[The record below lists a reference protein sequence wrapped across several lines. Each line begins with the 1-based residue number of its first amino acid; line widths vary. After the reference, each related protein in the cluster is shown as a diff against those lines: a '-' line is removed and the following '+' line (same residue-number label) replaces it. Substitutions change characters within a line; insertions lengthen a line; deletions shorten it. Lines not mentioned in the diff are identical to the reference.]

1 MRALA
6 AATAAGAAVWTTA
19 SLSTGPGPVPRRR
32 VRRRLRDPDVGVGM
46 APWVFDRG
54 RALAELAAPGA
65 VDPAVAGRR
74 WLEVSIISPV
84 VALLVAGPGLAVV
97 TAAVAWVAPV
107 VAERVARRRA
117 ADRLDR
123 LVPDALGQVAAS
135 LRAGA
140 SLRSALAEAAMA
152 TAEPLGGQL
161 AAVVAEAEQG
171 RPLRDA
177 LAGWADTAPPAASGA
192 RLAATALAIGADA
205 GGGIAQAVDG
215 VAATVRERRQVQA
228 EVVALATQA
237 RASAV
242 LLGVAPLGF
251 AALLSASDPAAARF
265 LLGTPV
271 GLACLGAGLAL
282 EALGMAW
289 MARITRSAR

>member
-1 MRALA
+1 VA
-6 AATAAGAAVWTTA
+6 AAAAGVAVWTA
-19 SLSTGPGPVPRRR
+19 SSRSVEVGPVPRRR
-32 VRRRLRDPDVGVGM
+32 VRRRLR
-46 APWVFDRG
+46 APEAEAVPASWVHDRG
-54 RALAELAAPGA
+54 DALAGLAGPGA
-65 VDPAVAGRR
+65 VDPAVAGRW
-74 WLEVSIISPV
+74 WLQVSVVSPG
-84 VALLVAGPGLAVV
+84 VALLLAGPALAVV
-97 TAAVAWVAPV
+97 TAVVAWSAPAAAGV
-107 VAERVARRRA
+107 VARRWA

-140 SLRSALAEAAMA
+140 SLRGALADAAAA
-152 TAEPLGGQL
+152 TADPLGGQL
-161 AAVVAEAEQG
+161 AEVVAEAERG

-177 LAGWADTAPPAASGA
+177 LAGWADRAPPAASGA
-192 RLAATALAIGADA
+192 RLAATALAIGAEA

-228 EVVALATQA
+228 EVAALATQA

-242 LLGVAPLGF
+242 LLGVAPLCF
-251 AALLSASDPAAARF
+251 AVLLSASDPAAARF

-282 EALGMAW
+282 EALGVAW
-289 MARITRSAR
+289 MARITGAAR

>member
-1 MRALA
+1 VRALA
-6 AATAAGAAVWTTA
+6 AAAAAGAVVWTA
-19 SLSTGPGPVPRRR
+19 SSLPAAPAPRPRRR
-32 VRRRLRDPDVGVGM
+32 ARRRLR
-46 APWVFDRG
+46 APEADAGPASWVLDRG
-54 RALAELAAPGA
+54 RALAGLAAPGA
-65 VDPAVAGRR
+65 VDPATASR
-74 WLEVSIISPV
+74 WWLQTSVVSPT
-84 VALLVAGPGLAVV
+84 VALLVAGPALAVLIAI
-97 TAAVAWVAPV
+97 AAGVAPV
-107 VAERVARRRA
+107 VVGCVARRRA

-140 SLRSALAEAAMA
+140 SLRGALADAAVG

-161 AAVVAEAEQG
+161 AEVVAEAERG

-177 LAGWADTAPPAASGA
+177 LAGWADRAPPAASGA
-192 RLAATALAIGADA
+192 RLAATALAIGAEA

-228 EVVALATQA
+228 EVAALATQA

-251 AALLSASDPAAARF
+251 AALLSVSDPAAARF

-282 EALGMAW
+282 EALGVAW
-289 MARITRSAR
+289 MARITGAAR